1 MSNLWRLPPDNYKG
15 LPIRCAPNTHSVAL
29 SLLTTHTSVGERVL
43 DLAAGSGAWLARLN
57 DVGFKNFTAVE
68 LDTERFEFK
77 QVTPLPLDLNSDFS
91 QKLDHSNFNLITALE
106 IIEHLDCPRNFL
118 RTIHQLLANDGYL
131 LVTTPNIGHWSGRL
145 RFLASAE
152 HRYFKE
158 SDYYQQRHI
167 SAITDL
173 HMNLMF
179 REIGYELVAYQTA
192 GSFFGLLKRILVLP
206 ISFSFRTF
214 FGSHT
219 DGDCCI
225 YLVKKTK
232 PDVSLKGSTSFY
244 FKPEI

>member
-1 MSNLWRLPPDNYKG
+1 MNNLWRLPPDEYKG
-15 LPIRCAPNTHSVAL
+15 LPIRCAPNTHAVAL
-29 SLLTTHTSVGERVL
+29 SLLTTNISVRERVL
-43 DLAAGSGAWLARLN
+43 DLAAGSGAWLSRLN
-57 DVGFKNFTAVE
+57 DAGFDHFTAVE
-68 LDTERFEFK
+68 LDTKRFEFK
-77 QVTPLPLDLNSDFS
+77 QVTPQPLDLNSDFS
-91 QKLDHSNFNLITALE
+91 QKLDSSNFNLITALE

-167 SAITDL
+167 TAITDL
-173 HMNLMF
+173 HMKLMF
-179 REIGYELVAYQTA
+179 REIGYELVAYQTG
-192 GSFFGLLKRILVLP
+192 GSFFGLFKKILVLP
-206 ISFSFRTF
+206 MSFF
-214 FGSHT
+214 FKAFLGSHT

-232 PDVSLKGSTSFY
+232 PDLSLQGSTSFY
-244 FKPEI
+244 FQSDT

>member
-1 MSNLWRLPPDNYKG
+1 MNNLWRLPPDEYKG
-15 LPIRCAPNTHSVAL
+15 LPIRCAPNTHAVAL
-29 SLLTTHTSVGERVL
+29 SLLTTNTSVRERVL

-57 DVGFKNFTAVE
+57 DVGFK
-68 LDTERFEFK
+68 

-91 QKLDHSNFNLITALE
+91 QKLDSSDFNLITALE

-118 RTIHQLLANDGYL
+118 KTIHQLLANDGYL

-167 SAITDL
+167 TAITDL
-173 HMNLMF
+173 HMKLMF
-179 REIGYELVAYQTA
+179 REIGYELVAYQTG
-192 GSFFGLLKRILVLP
+192 GSFFGLFKRILVLP
-206 ISFSFRTF
+206 MSFF
-214 FGSHT
+214 FKAVLGSHT

-232 PDVSLKGSTSFY
+232 PDLSLQGSTSFY
-244 FKPEI
+244 FQSDT

>member
-1 MSNLWRLPPDNYKG
+1 MNNLWRLPPDDYKG
-15 LPIRCAPNTHSVAL
+15 LPIRCAPNTHAVAL
-29 SLLTTHTSVGERVL
+29 SLLTTYTSVREHIL

-57 DVGFKNFTAVE
+57 DTGFSHFTAVE

-91 QKLDHSNFNLITALE
+91 QKLNSSKFNLITALE

-118 RTIHQLLANDGYL
+118 RTIHHLLANDGYL

-145 RFLASAE
+145 RFLVSGE

-167 SAITDL
+167 TAITDL
-173 HMNLMF
+173 HMKLMF
-179 REIGYELVAYQTA
+179 REIGYELVAYQTG
-192 GSFFGLLKRILVLP
+192 GSFFGLFKRILVLP
-206 ISFSFRTF
+206 ISFF
-214 FGSHT
+214 FKAFLGSYT

-232 PDVSLKGSTSFY
+232 PDPSLKGSTSFY
-244 FKPEI
+244 FKSNT

>member
-1 MSNLWRLPPDNYKG
+1 MYK
-15 LPIRCAPNTHSVAL
+15 RQDH
-29 SLLTTHTSVGERVL
+29 
-43 DLAAGSGAWLARLN
+43 
-57 DVGFKNFTAVE
+57 FTAVE
-68 LDTERFEFK
+68 LDTKRFEFK
-77 QVTPLPLDLNSDFS
+77 QVTPQPLDLNSDFS
-91 QKLDHSNFNLITALE
+91 QKLDSSNFNLITALE

-167 SAITDL
+167 TAITDL
-173 HMNLMF
+173 HMKLMF
-179 REIGYELVAYQTA
+179 REIGYELVAYQTG
-192 GSFFGLLKRILVLP
+192 GSFFGLFKKILVLP
-206 ISFSFRTF
+206 MSFF
-214 FGSHT
+214 FKAFLGSHT

-232 PDVSLKGSTSFY
+232 PDLSLQGSTSFY
-244 FKPEI
+244 FQSDT